1 MKAQLRTESKQSRSD
16 SAELVNDVDLP
27 LQHLTFFSPVWVG
40 FFIFFLFQQVVTKR
54 RSYVLLP
61 TAQDQERPRGRRV
74 GHFLFRWLRL
84 TETGLLK
91 WMSQMCKEGWVVL
104 KAWLGLPSG
113 NWCHPRA
120 PCHMALHRRR
130 PGCWEESLSL
140 WSLQS
145 RKQTAQQEQG
155 VLGWVEI
162 MRKTLRDC
170 YLINVHHCRLQLNP
184 GPHDFNTFIQIARQE
199 NPSVAA
205 DAQV

>member
-1 MKAQLRTESKQSRSD
+1 MKRLRVKAEPFTESKQSPGD

-40 FFIFFLFQQVVTKR
+40 FFQQVVTKR
-54 RSYVLLP
+54 GSYVLLS
-61 TAQDQERPRGRRV
+61 TAQDEERRRGRRA
-74 GHFLFRWLRL
+74 GHFLFRWLRPA
-84 TETGLLK
+84 ETGLLK

-130 PGCWEESLSL
+130 PGCCCCCWEGRLSL

-145 RKQTAQQEQG
+145 RKQTAQQGERNDEEKGQRG
-155 VLGWVEI
+155 
-162 MRKTLRDC
+162 C
-170 YLINVHHCRLQLNP
+170 YLTM
-184 GPHDFNTFIQIARQE
+184 FNTWGYSWILGHSLLFFKFHLFFFRQIAC
-199 NPSVAA
+199 
-205 DAQV
+205 